1 MTVEDLSRL
10 EQDAQLFE
18 QLLETIRGNS
28 PAENARLVALIRTMN
43 ADALKARPSGCVH
56 CPPGPRSTANHEAN
70 GKSSGESAS

>member
-28 PAENARLVALIRTMN
+28 PAENARLVAMIRTMDG
-43 ADALKARPSGCVH
+43 DALKARPGDCVH
-56 CPPGPRSTANHEAN
+56 RRLGPRSTSTHEAN
-70 GKSSGESAS
+70 GKSTGESAS